1 MESEEISDWNFFE
14 MNFQILEVKIFRF
27 LFDDIYYAK
36 PFFGL
41 GLVIYLAMTGATYCR
56 FFVHYSPIACLYAEA
71 KFKVPDW
78 GIKLT
83 SV

>member
-41 GLVIYLAMTGATYCR
+41 GLVI
-56 FFVHYSPIACLYAEA
+56 
-71 KFKVPDW
+71 
-78 GIKLT
+78 
-83 SV
+83 